1 VAEIDEETLAR
12 REAAFEHIVQWG
24 DPVLRSRARPV
35 EVFDDALAR
44 QATQMIELMDEAIGA
59 GLAAPQVGLPIRM
72 FVYRA
77 DADEEARALVN
88 PQIEWRSEET
98 EVETEACLSIQRAAI
113 AVDVERAVR
122 VRVRARDVTGAE
134 VVVEAEGHHARILQ
148 HELDHLDG
156 VLMLD
161 RTTKDQRRE
170 AMRALRA

>member
-1 VAEIDEETLAR
+1 VAQTDEESQAR
-12 REAAFEHIVQWG
+12 RETAFEHIVQWG

-35 EVFDDALAR
+35 ELFDETLAR
-44 QATQMIELMDEAIGA
+44 QAQEMIELMDEAIGA
-59 GLAAPQVGLPIRM
+59 GLAAPQVGLPIRL
-72 FVYRA
+72 FVYRE
-77 DADEEARALVN
+77 DADGEARAIVN
-88 PQIEWRSEET
+88 PEIEWRSEET
-98 EVETEACLSIQRAAI
+98 DVDTEACLSIDRAGI

-161 RTTKDQRRE
+161 RTTKAQRRE
-170 AMRALRA
+170 AMRALR